1 MLNQNGIILLDLFS
15 GIGGFHKGILNAGV
29 TITKCFFSEIDKY
42 AIQVA
47 MKNYPDTKQIGDVS
61 KIIDDIG
68 KPLTALKNGYACVTL
83 KGSLDLLRYKALG
96 NGFNAKVNAKVVEH
110 ILSHIK

>member
-1 MLNQNGIILLDLFS
+1 MGKLSLFDGISCARVALERL
-15 GIGGFHKGILNAGV
+15 GYEVEYYA
-29 TITKCFFSEIDKY
+29 SEIDKY

-47 MKNYPDTKQIGDVS
+47 MKNYPDTKQLSDVS
-61 KIIDDIG
+61 KIIDVIG

-83 KGSLDLLRYKALG
+83 KGSIDLLRYKALG